1 MIPTQRL
8 RKQPPTAF
16 RRSPCGRNWIEARAR
31 LLVDSGR
38 SSGGPGRGVRRSR
51 RGGLIFKG
59 IGFVQDVAVGKTL
72 TVANPGTY
80 RIVMVKQPSDD
91 NILKLVVSN
100 TIRAT
105 AEVGPS
111 RSRWI
116 RRRAVAGRRLGAK
129 PLLNRLT
136 GYKEAGRLPNSH
148 ALAPRLRTAAIKPQ

>member
-1 MIPTQRL
+1 L
-8 RKQPPTAF
+8 TADVV
-16 RRSPCGRNWIEARAR
+16 PAGRDVVYVDRDEAA
-31 LLVDSGR
+31 
-38 SSGGPGRGVRRSR
+38 
-51 RGGLIFKG
+51 LIFKG

-91 NILKLVVSN
+91 YVLKLVVSN

-116 RRRAVAGRRLGAK
+116 RRRAVAGRR
-129 PLLNRLT
+129 
-136 GYKEAGRLPNSH
+136 AGREAASEP
-148 ALAPRLRTAAIKPQ
+148 ADRLQGGRKTPE